1 MPAAAPAGRLA
12 AFHKRAGFSR
22 EATWEVVRACPHSK
36 SPRDPRGFARFE
48 TQVWARFS
56 EAPRVAE

>member
-1 MPAAAPAGRLA
+1 MPAAPADRLA

-36 SPRDPRGFARFE
+36 SPRDPRGFARH
-48 TQVWARFS
+48 VWCARVGPS
-56 EAPRVAE
+56 QRIL